1 MIIKVGPL
9 EGPGTGSGGESPEA
23 ISAEYT
29 LHLDPGSNVAVPES
43 SALLISVILN
53 MDAAMGDCQIM
64 LPTAKKG
71 RRTCFFFT
79 HTGTQFAFTS
89 AEPGAV
95 VYNGE
100 LSIDKNNML
109 VFYCVSESQKIW
121 AREAAM

>member
-9 EGPGTGSGGESPEA
+9 EGPGTGSGGGSTEA

-43 SALLISVILN
+43 SALLISVILD

-71 RRTCFFFT
+71 RRVCFFFM

-89 AEPGAV
+89 AEVGAS
-95 VYNGE
+95 VYNGG
-100 LSIDKNNML
+100 LSVDKNNL
-109 VFYCVSESQKIW
+109 IAFYCVSESQKIW
-121 AREAAM
+121 ARDADM

>member
-9 EGPGTGSGGESPEA
+9 EGPGAGSGGGSTEVS
-23 ISAEYT
+23 SAEYV
-29 LHLDPGSNVAVPES
+29 LHLDPGGNVMVPDS
-43 SALLISVILN
+43 SAILISVTLD

-71 RRTCFFFT
+71 RRVCFFFT

-100 LSIDKNNML
+100 LSVDKNNML